1 MTEKNIFGY
10 KLFLSLIS
18 HPPPLKVEVLSSPSP
33 FENLVRGSTPPP
45 AESGGGGGGAHYGKP
60 IPGRQLSYETYQTI
74 KLTSLLLHTIEAMGS
89 NYTLLFS
96 RSF

>member
-1 MTEKNIFGY
+1 MTGKNIFGY

-18 HPPPLKVEVLSSPSP
+18 HPPPPPLKVEVLSSPSP
-33 FENLVRGSTPPP
+33 FENLVRGSTPPLQK
-45 AESGGGGGGAHYGKP
+45 AVGGGAHYGKP

-74 KLTSLLLHTIEAMGS
+74 KLTSLHLHTIEAMGS

-96 RSF
+96 WSF